1 MQAII
6 YIKVIENFYLQR
18 YARGRATII
27 KNNSSNKNRKALPR
41 LGIELI
47 LEYPS

>member
-1 MQAII
+1 MIYNKAI
-6 YIKVIENFYLQR
+6 KNSYLQR
-18 YARGRATII
+18 YARGRATKI